1 MTKST
6 LLALTLAALP
16 SLAFAATPPS
26 SLTPATDAAITY
38 GVQMV
43 GKPGGVMSVSW
54 KADSGRVRV
63 ESMMFPGWL
72 LLQPRDNK
80 ATMVVDAQRAAMQMP
95 PEVAQRGAPRVPPGA
110 MLTEA
115 GTDTVAGL
123 PCTLWNYESA
133 SEGTG
138 TLCVTEGRLM
148 LRTVAKTHSGEE
160 IRIEA
165 QTVST
170 GPQDAARFTVPDG
183 YAVVTP
189 NAAPATPAAPAR

>member
-1 MTKST
+1 MTKTT
-6 LLALTLAALP
+6 LLALTLATLP
-16 SLAFAATPPS
+16 MLASAATPPAN
-26 SLTPATDAAITY
+26 LTPTTDVAVTY
-38 GVQMV
+38 AVHAP
-43 GKPGGVMSVSW
+43 GKPAGSMLVAW
-54 KADSGRVRV
+54 KADSGKVRV
-63 ESMMFPGWL
+63 ESLAFPGWL
-72 LLQPRDNK
+72 LLEPREQR
-80 ATMVVDAQRAAMQMP
+80 ASMIIEAQRAVVQMP
-95 PEVAQRGAPRVPPGA
+95 PEVAVRGAPHLAADAV
-110 MLTEA
+110 LTEA

>member
-38 GVQMV
+38 GVHMA

-54 KADSGRVRV
+54 KADTGRVRV
-63 ESMMFPGWL
+63 ESMAFPGWL

-80 ATMVVDAQRAAMQMP
+80 ASMVIDAQRAVVQMP
-95 PEVAQRGAPRVPPGA
+95 PEVSQRGAPRVPPDA
-110 MLTEA
+110 KLTEA

-123 PCTLWNYESA
+123 PCTLWSYESA

-138 TLCVTEGRLM
+138 TLCVTDSRLM
-148 LRTVAKTHSGEE
+148 LRTVAKTRNGEDV
-160 IRIEA
+160 RIEA
-165 QTVST
+165 ETVST
-170 GPQDAARFTVPDG
+170 SPQDPTRFTLPDG
-183 YAVVTP
+183 YTTVTP
-189 NAAPATPAAPAR
+189 GAAPAAPAR

>member
-1 MTKST
+1 MTKTT

-16 SLAFAATPPS
+16 SLAFAATPPAN
-26 SLTPATDAAITY
+26 LTPSTDAAITY

-72 LLQPRDNK
+72 LLQPRENK
-80 ATMVVDAQRAAMQMP
+80 ATMVVDAQRAAVQMP
-95 PEVAQRGAPRVPPGA
+95 AEVAQRGAPRVPPDA
-110 MLTEA
+110 KLTEA

-123 PCTLWNYESA
+123 PCTLWNFESA

-138 TLCVTEGRLM
+138 TLCVTNERLM
-148 LRTVAKTHSGEE
+148 LRTVTKVRNGEE
-160 IRIEA
+160 VRIEA

-170 GPQDAARFTVPDG
+170 GPQDAARFMVPDG
-183 YAVVTP
+183 YASV
-189 NAAPATPAAPAR
+189 APTGAPAAPAR